1 MSIREEKSDWETAS
15 TWKML
20 SYSFG
25 FLVYFSIYASIS
37 AVIFYYYEVEIGMP
51 VLLLGLALAIY
62 GLYNMFNDPILGYLT
77 DRPFRWTRKWG
88 MRFPW
93 IMLGVFPTIIGYY
106 FLIAVPE
113 NLITSSDPWPLFW
126 YFLIMMCL
134 IDTFF
139 SIFNVHI
146 SGGAA
151 NHFRT
156 EYERRKFAT
165 ISNTI
170 PFLLILPL
178 GMIIPFI
185 VVYGK
190 RETFVLA
197 ALIST
202 IFLLVI
208 AILFIPGVR
217 ESENLK
223 KTFIKSYE
231 STTKTFWK
239 TMKIGLGRKNFAIS
253 LIVITL
259 YYTAVTLYIASSIY
273 FMKDILK
280 LPLIYSI
287 FTNIGYYIGFV
298 IGVPIWANYAKK
310 KGFRKTYVYGL
321 LLLVLCFL
329 PILWITTIEEA
340 VFFGFVYGFFAGCVI
355 IMFVPIASDCYD
367 EVSTFTGTRDEATLQ
382 GIRNF
387 FITITFLVY
396 GPIIAIVHIAF
407 GYNPDPNA
415 TQTPL
420 AIWGIRVHMGLI
432 PMLLMLLAFFIAYK
446 WYDLEG
452 EKKQE
457 VIAKLKSMGL

>member
-1 MSIREEKSDWETAS
+1 MSAEENEWEIVS

-37 AVIFYYYEVEIGMP
+37 VVIFYYYEVEIGMP
-51 VLLLGLALAIY
+51 VVLLGLALAIY

-93 IMLGVFPTIIGYY
+93 IMLGIFPTIIGYY

-126 YFLIMMCL
+126 YLLISLCL

-139 SIFNVHI
+139 SIFSVHI
-146 SGGAA
+146 SGGVA

-156 EYERRKFAT
+156 EYERRRFAA

-170 PFLLILPL
+170 PFLLALPL

-197 ALIST
+197 ASIST
-202 IFLLVI
+202 LFLLVF
-208 AILFIPGVR
+208 AIMFIPGVR

-223 KTFIKSYE
+223 ESFIKSYE

-239 TMKIGLGRKNFAIS
+239 TLKIGLGRKNFAIS
-253 LIVITL
+253 LIVVTL

-310 KGFRKTYVYGL
+310 NGFRKTYVLGL
-321 LLLVLCFL
+321 LMLIFCFL
-329 PILWITTIEEA
+329 PILWITTIEET
-340 VFFGFVYGFFAGCVI
+340 VVFGFIYGFFAGCVI

-367 EVSTFTGTRDEATLQ
+367 EISTFTGTRDEATLQ

-387 FITITFLVY
+387 FITITYLVY

-407 GYNPDPNA
+407 GYNPDPSA

-432 PMLLMLLAFFIAYK
+432 PMILMCLAFFIAYK